1 MDNISYKSSL
11 LKQELESNDLFRKT
25 FLNSQIG
32 VLFFDSNALLIDA
45 NDYMFKLLGIKRRD
59 VSGKKFCDIFL
70 CSKTYG
76 SEDCKSCP
84 FIKSV
89 KGVITSENPEELSEV
104 SHKFIKNGRED
115 TVWFNLRAIP
125 YTLSAAK
132 FVIMLLTDI
141 TKRKY
146 LESNLKNLG
155 ITDGE
160 TLLYYRKFIVEQL
173 EILASDANL
182 TKSPLSIILMDI
194 DGFKNINEDYGSKT
208 GDEIISRL
216 ANIISRT
223 RRHSDFA
230 GRYGSGEFLV
240 LLPDTKRNG
249 ASVLTERVMS
259 FLEKE
264 RFETMDK
271 PVTFSAGI
279 LEINYSDINVDA
291 FLESVDILLQKS
303 KKDRTVR
310 WCAASMDDFE

>member
-1 MDNISYKSSL
+1 MDNINFESRIFR
-11 LKQELESNDLFRKT
+11 QELVSNDLFNKI
-25 FLNSQIG
+25 FMSSPMG
-32 VLFFDSNALLIDA
+32 VLFFNSDALLVDA
-45 NDYMFKLLGIKRRD
+45 NDYMFRLFGIKSGD
-59 VSGKKFCDIFL
+59 VSGKKFCDVFL

-89 KGVITSENPEELSEV
+89 KRVIASGNPEELSEV
-104 SHKFIKNGRED
+104 SHEFTKNGRED

-125 YTLSAAK
+125 YTLSETE
-132 FVIMLLTDI
+132 FIIVLLADI
-141 TKRKY
+141 TKQKY

-194 DGFKNINEDYGSKT
+194 DEFRNINEDYGSKT
-208 GDEIISRL
+208 GNEIISRL

-223 RRHSDFA
+223 MRHSDFA

-240 LLPDTKRNG
+240 LLPDTKKDG

-259 FLEKE
+259 LLEKE
-264 RFETMDK
+264 RFGTMDK
-271 PVTFSAGI
+271 SVTFSAGI
-279 LEINYSDINVDA
+279 LEINYADINVDA
-291 FLESVDILLQKS
+291 FLENTDILLQKS
-303 KKDRTVR
+303 KKDRTIG
-310 WCAASMDDFE
+310 WCAASVDEFE